1 MARKPGKELPVKTS
15 EDPLRNVTETA
26 AQLRCHPETVREM
39 LRRGDLV
46 GIKYT
51 KLGGRGIWKVR
62 QSSIDRFLK
71 RHEYAA

>member
-1 MARKPGKELPVKTS
+1 MKTS
-15 EDPLRNVTETA
+15 EDPLFNVAETA
-26 AQLRCHPETVREM
+26 TKLRCSKETVREM